1 LSAPSEEP
9 QRAIQRL
16 EERDRRRV
24 EFLAM
29 ASHELRTPITAI
41 RGFARMLI
49 RNRRALSEDE
59 ATGFLEIIERQTDR
73 LARLAEDLLLVS
85 RVEAHA
91 IRPALREVSVS
102 EFLREAVEPFAVD
115 GAGRIR
121 LAVPAKPRVVWI
133 DPELMARVLGNLVHN
148 ALKFSPGASEVAVE
162 ASVGASELT
171 ICVTDEGAGI
181 PQEELDR
188 VFDRFHQG
196 SPSCSDDPGGAGLGL
211 YIAKQLVDGMG
222 GTISVRSAAGRGST
236 FTVALPLRGR

>member
-1 LSAPSEEP
+1 LSAPSEEH
-9 QRAIQRL
+9 QHVIERL

-24 EFLAM
+24 EFLAI

-49 RNRRALSEDE
+49 RNRRTLSEDE

-85 RVEAHA
+85 RVEARA
-91 IRPALREVSVS
+91 VRPALREVSVS

-121 LAVPAKPRVVWI
+121 LSVPAKPYAVWI
-133 DPELMARVLGNLVHN
+133 EPEMMARVLGNLVHN
-148 ALKFSPGASEVAVE
+148 ALKFSPGTSEVLIE
-162 ASVGASELT
+162 ASVAASELT
-171 ICVTDEGAGI
+171 ICVTDDGAGL
-181 PQEELDR
+181 PEEELDR

-196 SPSCSDDPGGAGLGL
+196 TPSCSDDPGGAGLGL